1 MGLRMRLED
10 DPYSLTR
17 DELMALKS
25 NDQLN
30 SKLTGLLKD
39 AFVHPYS
46 LTRDELM
53 ALKSNDQLNSK
64 LTGLLK
70 DAFVQK
76 AVLPARNHW
85 HKL

>member
-1 MGLRMRLED
+1 MTDKERIIITSVWNDMGLRMRLED
-10 DPYSLTR
+10 DPYSLTQ

-30 SKLTGLLKD
+30 AKL
-39 AFVHPYS
+39 
-46 LTRDELM
+46 
-53 ALKSNDQLNSK
+53 N
-64 LTGLLK
+64 GLLK
-70 DAFVQK
+70 DAFVQR

>member
-1 MGLRMRLED
+1 MTDKERIIITSVWNDMGLRMRLED

-39 AFVHPYS
+39 AFV
-46 LTRDELM
+46 
-53 ALKSNDQLNSK
+53 
-64 LTGLLK
+64 
-70 DAFVQK
+70 QK
-76 AVLPARNHW
+76 AFLPARNHW

>member
-1 MGLRMRLED
+1 MTDKERIIITSVWNDMGLRMRFED
-10 DPYSLTR
+10 DPYSLTQ

-30 SKLTGLLKD
+30 SKLNGLLK
-39 AFVHPYS
+39 H
-46 LTRDELM
+46 
-53 ALKSNDQLNSK
+53 
-64 LTGLLK
+64 
-70 DAFVQK
+70 AFVQK

>member
-10 DPYSLTR
+10 DPYSLTQ

-30 SKLTGLLKD
+30 SKL
-39 AFVHPYS
+39 
-46 LTRDELM
+46 
-53 ALKSNDQLNSK
+53 N
-64 LTGLLK
+64 GLLK
-70 DAFVQK
+70 DAFVQR

-85 HKL
+85 QKLLTALCRANFCEKIPKRKH

>member
-1 MGLRMRLED
+1 MGLRMRFED
-10 DPYSLTR
+10 DPYSLTQ

-30 SKLTGLLKD
+30 AKL
-39 AFVHPYS
+39 
-46 LTRDELM
+46 
-53 ALKSNDQLNSK
+53 N
-64 LTGLLK
+64 GLLK

>member
-1 MGLRMRLED
+1 MTDKERIIITSVWNDMGLRMRLED
-10 DPYSLTR
+10 DPYSLTQ

-30 SKLTGLLKD
+30 AKL
-39 AFVHPYS
+39 
-46 LTRDELM
+46 
-53 ALKSNDQLNSK
+53 N
-64 LTGLLK
+64 GLLK

>member
-39 AFVHPYS
+39 AFV
-46 LTRDELM
+46 
-53 ALKSNDQLNSK
+53 
-64 LTGLLK
+64 
-70 DAFVQK
+70 QK
-76 AVLPARNHW
+76 AFLPARNHW

>member
-1 MGLRMRLED
+1 MTDKERIIITSVWNDMGLRMRFED
-10 DPYSLTR
+10 DPYSLTQ

-30 SKLTGLLKD
+30 AKLNG
-39 AFVHPYS
+39 S
-46 LTRDELM
+46 
-53 ALKSNDQLNSK
+53 
-64 LTGLLK
+64 LK

>member
-1 MGLRMRLED
+1 MTDKERIIITSVWNDMGLRMRLED
-10 DPYSLTR
+10 DPYSLTQ

-30 SKLTGLLKD
+30 AKLNGLLKD
-39 AFVHPYS
+39 AFV
-46 LTRDELM
+46 L
-53 ALKSNDQLNSK
+53 
-64 LTGLLK
+64 
-70 DAFVQK
+70 K

>member
-1 MGLRMRLED
+1 MTDKERIIITSVWNDMGLRMRLED
-10 DPYSLTR
+10 DPYSLTQ

-30 SKLTGLLKD
+30 AKLNGLLKD
-39 AFVHPYS
+39 AFV
-46 LTRDELM
+46 
-53 ALKSNDQLNSK
+53 K
-64 LTGLLK
+64 
-70 DAFVQK
+70 K

>member
-10 DPYSLTR
+10 DPYSLTQ

-30 SKLTGLLKD
+30 SKLNG
-39 AFVHPYS
+39 F
-46 LTRDELM
+46 
-53 ALKSNDQLNSK
+53 
-64 LTGLLK
+64 LK
-70 DAFVQK
+70 DAFVQR

>member
-10 DPYSLTR
+10 DPYSLTQ

-30 SKLTGLLKD
+30 AKL
-39 AFVHPYS
+39 
-46 LTRDELM
+46 
-53 ALKSNDQLNSK
+53 N
-64 LTGLLK
+64 GLLK

-76 AVLPARNHW
+76 AVLTARNHW

>member
-1 MGLRMRLED
+1 MTDKERIIITSVWNDMGLRMRLED
-10 DPYSLTR
+10 DPYSLTQ

-30 SKLTGLLKD
+30 AKL
-39 AFVHPYS
+39 
-46 LTRDELM
+46 
-53 ALKSNDQLNSK
+53 N
-64 LTGLLK
+64 GLLK

-76 AVLPARNHW
+76 AVLTARNHW

>member
-1 MGLRMRLED
+1 MTDKERIIITSVWNDMGLRMRLED
-10 DPYSLTR
+10 DPYSLTQ

-30 SKLTGLLKD
+30 SKL
-39 AFVHPYS
+39 
-46 LTRDELM
+46 
-53 ALKSNDQLNSK
+53 N
-64 LTGLLK
+64 GLLK
-70 DAFVQK
+70 DAFVQR

>member
-30 SKLTGLLKD
+30 AKL
-39 AFVHPYS
+39 
-46 LTRDELM
+46 
-53 ALKSNDQLNSK
+53 N
-64 LTGLLK
+64 GLLK

>member
-1 MGLRMRLED
+1 MTDKERIIITSVWNDMGLRMRLEN
-10 DPYSLTR
+10 DPYSLTQ

-30 SKLTGLLKD
+30 SKL
-39 AFVHPYS
+39 
-46 LTRDELM
+46 
-53 ALKSNDQLNSK
+53 N
-64 LTGLLK
+64 GLLK
-70 DAFVQK
+70 DAFVQR

>member
-1 MGLRMRLED
+1 MTDKERIIITSVWNDMGLRMRLED
-10 DPYSLTR
+10 DPYSLT
-17 DELMALKS
+17 
-25 NDQLN
+25 Q
-30 SKLTGLLKD
+30 
-39 AFVHPYS
+39 
-46 LTRDELM
+46 DELM